1 MNESGDQQQQRV
13 GSSVNPKIASDSGYG
28 SNKSTQRSSGSS
40 KSHESSVSS
49 ESSTAYPPHP
59 NAPIAECQS
68 HTSASPIQ
76 GGPTKRQGKKKK
88 NDRKLSVGEKAE
100 ASKDASKSGSMP
112 QSMDQSGNSGG
123 NTSSIQNGS
132 QQQLSQSQMPPTS
145 KASSTHDSKALQ
157 MAALTHALSCM
168 KKFHKPL
175 TDSEI
180 NEEAD
185 EGDAAPG
192 KKWQEYFA
200 NDIQVEEN
208 GDEDTFASVVS
219 LEDGIIVY
227 ITPSIAS
234 ILGFP
239 KDMLVG
245 RSFIDFVHPKD
256 RMAFA
261 SHITCG
267 MSFPMSEQHNP
278 QNQGSN
284 NASGAARVKSEPFY
298 CRLRQYRGL
307 KTVGFGVVDKT
318 ILYYPFKLTMTLKK
332 VENGNSGAA
341 MPTGAAKTNNEASRQ
356 VSGKEVDMNEPDNNS
371 GGGMGMNAK
380 KSNYTFPST
389 QNTAVHL
396 AIVAKRI
403 KSAYTFPEEV
413 PLSPGKFVTRHSA
426 SCHFGHMD
434 SEAISYLG
442 HLPQDLIGNSVLDYY
457 HPEDMGMMKDIYEGV
472 MKEQGKPFR
481 SKPYRFRVYNG
492 TFAMLE
498 TDWSCFINPWSWKLE
513 FVIGQHRVLK
523 GPGNPNV
530 FMHPNEETD
539 CTKNVPGEILDESK
553 DMQSEIKKLLTETVT
568 RRLSADPLRQQSSR
582 RRKDLAALMESLL
595 EGMAKTENSDKSGSQ
610 CSGMFSVMERDSVML
625 GEISPHH
632 DDQSGSNQSSET
644 PPSYNQLNY
653 RENIERFFQ
662 SHPKTV
668 RSDESAESSKMETNQ
683 SANRSSDSDGSKSS
697 PNIDYS
703 SGSNVR
709 LSNSSGS
716 GSGSNENESGGDR
729 DMCASPLTEER
740 LSRHNE
746 AMEKYMIQRHREL
759 RGKSSMTPGSHK
771 ESRNKHSEKVYTPFP
786 VASSTSLS
794 NDNDKCS
801 YYIKLLR
808 CQRRNKCKQKIT
820 GEASHGLKRMGN
832 ASWDGDMH
840 TAKQPHLDCLPGRN
854 PTLAS
859 AATPGI
865 CCPGHNSINLWPPFS
880 ITMTPGITT
889 STYRSAGPAAAN
901 ISSNFPGLPPCY
913 STTRPGGQPQ
923 PGSTNLIPET
933 ISMSATTPSAPL
945 LFVPSQHHHHPHPQ
959 PQFVPQPVQL
969 FPAGVVYQPLGSCIY
984 GQPSPIVMPAGFLG
998 TMIHPDQSVIN
1009 PMESPSGH
1017 NAVASQGEAKGTATL
1032 PKVSEKNKSRS
1043 SSKGWKGLSPLVSN
1057 NSPINIAVGPPIPG
1071 TSKSSGNN
1079 KSRTLFAEGKHG
1091 KPMSPRIPGPSA
1103 GVPLSSRQ
1111 QQHSQKVNPLG
1122 NEGSGSDESM
1132 NSSLNTKNSRDN
1144 DKEGS
1149 PLNSDADQDVP
1160 IWSVRRRETE
1170 ISRGV
1175 NTTTTTTA
1183 SSRPRPIR
1191 NKPAPWLEKVKV
1203 TTDLMYRYRVPAGDL
1218 SDVLRKDLEA
1228 LKIFGKFQQSAM
1240 VNDQLGMLYNELNF
1254 EGNTGIAL
1262 NLEEGSTSNSSS
1274 EENSKDGQQR
1284 KSKKPVQSHQYS
1296 KMVILYEE
1304 NAPFPPE
1311 TELTV
1316 KKSEAEV

>member
-1 MNESGDQQQQRV
+1 
-13 GSSVNPKIASDSGYG
+13 
-28 SNKSTQRSSGSS
+28 SGSS

-68 HTSASPIQ
+68 HTSASPSQ
-76 GGPTKRQGKKKK
+76 GGSQKRQGKKKK
-88 NDRKLSVGEKAE
+88 SDRKLSVGEKAE
-100 ASKDASKSGSMP
+100 ARLSAEGAKDSSKSGTLP
-112 QSMDQSGNSGG
+112 LSMDQSGNSGG
-123 NTSSIQNGS
+123 NTSLTIQNGA
-132 QQQLSQSQMPPTS
+132 QQQLNQSQMSPGS

-175 TDSEI
+175 TDSGI

-185 EGDAAPG
+185 EGEATPG
-192 KKWQEYFA
+192 KKWQEYFS
-200 NDIQVEEN
+200 NDIQVDDN
-208 GDEDTFASVVS
+208 SDEDTFASVVS

-227 ITPSIAS
+227 ITPSIAN

-267 MSFPMSEQHNP
+267 MSFPMSEQHSP

-284 NASGAARVKSEPFY
+284 IATGAAARVKSEPFY

-318 ILYYPFKLTMTLKK
+318 VLYYPFKLTMTLKK
-332 VENGNSGAA
+332 VENGNNGAA
-341 MPTGAAKTNNEASRQ
+341 MPTGAAKSNPEASRQ
-356 VSGKEVDMNEPDNNS
+356 NSGKDGD
-371 GGGMGMNAK
+371 
-380 KSNYTFPST
+380 T
-389 QNTAVHL
+389 QNAGVHL

-403 KSAYTFPEEV
+403 KSAYQYPEEI
-413 PLSPGKFVTRHSA
+413 PINPGKFVTRHSA

-434 SEAISYLG
+434 SDAISYLG

-457 HPEDMGMMKDIYEGV
+457 HPEDMGLMKEIYEGV
-472 MKEQGKPFR
+472 MQEQGKPFR
-481 SKPYRFRVYNG
+481 SKPYRFRAYNG

-530 FMHPNEETD
+530 FMQPNEETD
-539 CTKNVPGEILDESK
+539 YIKNAPGKIMDESK
-553 DMQSEIKKLLTETVT
+553 EMQSDIKRLLTEVRKSASKTAT
-568 RRLSADPLRQQSSR
+568 RRLSDPLRQQSSR

-653 RENIERFFQ
+653 RENIE

-668 RSDESAESSKMETNQ
+668 RSDESAESKMDTNQ
-683 SANRSSDSDGSKSS
+683 TANRSSGSDGSKSS

-716 GSGSNENESGGDR
+716 GSGSNENESSNDR
-729 DMCASPLTEER
+729 DLCASPLTEER

-771 ESRNKHSEKVYTPFP
+771 DGRHKHSEKVYYTPIP
-786 VASSTSLS
+786 VASSASLS

-808 CQRRNKCKQKIT
+808 CQRQKESISSIK
-820 GEASHGLKRMGN
+820 GEASHGVKRMGN

-840 TAKQPHLDCLPGRN
+840 TAKQPHLECLPSRN
-854 PTLAS
+854 PTLNP
-859 AATPGI
+859 AAAPGV
-865 CCPGHNSINLWPPFS
+865 CCPGHNTINLWPPFS

-889 STYRSAGPAAAN
+889 STYRN
-901 ISSNFPGLPPCY
+901 
-913 STTRPGGQPQ
+913 
-923 PGSTNLIPET
+923 
-933 ISMSATTPSAPL
+933 
-945 LFVPSQHHHHPHPQ
+945 
-959 PQFVPQPVQL
+959 
-969 FPAGVVYQPLGSCIY
+969 
-984 GQPSPIVMPAGFLG
+984 
-998 TMIHPDQSVIN
+998 
-1009 PMESPSGH
+1009 
-1017 NAVASQGEAKGTATL
+1017 
-1032 PKVSEKNKSRS
+1032 
-1043 SSKGWKGLSPLVSN
+1043 
-1057 NSPINIAVGPPIPG
+1057 
-1071 TSKSSGNN
+1071 
-1079 KSRTLFAEGKHG
+1079 
-1091 KPMSPRIPGPSA
+1091 
-1103 GVPLSSRQ
+1103 
-1111 QQHSQKVNPLG
+1111 
-1122 NEGSGSDESM
+1122 
-1132 NSSLNTKNSRDN
+1132 
-1144 DKEGS
+1144 
-1149 PLNSDADQDVP
+1149 
-1160 IWSVRRRETE
+1160 
-1170 ISRGV
+1170 
-1175 NTTTTTTA
+1175 
-1183 SSRPRPIR
+1183 
-1191 NKPAPWLEKVKV
+1191 
-1203 TTDLMYRYRVPAGDL
+1203 
-1218 SDVLRKDLEA
+1218 
-1228 LKIFGKFQQSAM
+1228 
-1240 VNDQLGMLYNELNF
+1240 
-1254 EGNTGIAL
+1254 
-1262 NLEEGSTSNSSS
+1262 
-1274 EENSKDGQQR
+1274 
-1284 KSKKPVQSHQYS
+1284 
-1296 KMVILYEE
+1296 
-1304 NAPFPPE
+1304 
-1311 TELTV
+1311 
-1316 KKSEAEV
+1316 